1 MKNIDIIYN
10 NALFSRDDVFSVSD
24 DILPYVSYLHDS
36 ISFGSRKQNFLY
48 EKNES
53 SINLP
58 FDSGLLE
65 IINNFVSKID
75 VDKLKYVFVVGI
87 GGSNLGTK
95 AVYDG
100 LRGSLDYHSGGNV
113 PKIIFLDT
121 VDGRFLDNL
130 HTILKREI
138 KSKEEILVNIIS
150 KSGDTTE
157 TVTNFEILNSFLEDL
172 VGDIKDS
179 VVVTTGRGSKLWDL
193 AEEKKLKILEIPNK
207 VGGRY
212 SVFSAVGL
220 FPLAVCG
227 FDVDSLLLGAKNMR
241 DICIVDDIEKNPA
254 LISAILIYL
263 YNKKD
268 IKIHNTFFFNPELES
283 MGKWYRQL
291 MGESLGKK
299 FDTNGNEVKS
309 GITPIVSIGSTD
321 LHSMAQLYFGG
332 PMDKFTT
339 FVYAQDDNRKISL
352 PDSLSLGGLVEGIEG
367 KDVFFMMK
375 SILSG
380 VKIAYKKNKLPYM
393 EMRLNNINEYS
404 LGQFLQFK
412 MIEMMYIAHL
422 IGIDAFD
429 QPNVEDY
436 KNETRSIL
444 LEQ

>member
-291 MGESLGKK
+291 MGESLG
-299 FDTNGNEVKS
+299 
-309 GITPIVSIGSTD
+309 
-321 LHSMAQLYFGG
+321 
-332 PMDKFTT
+332 
-339 FVYAQDDNRKISL
+339 
-352 PDSLSLGGLVEGIEG
+352 
-367 KDVFFMMK
+367 
-375 SILSG
+375 
-380 VKIAYKKNKLPYM
+380 
-393 EMRLNNINEYS
+393 
-404 LGQFLQFK
+404 
-412 MIEMMYIAHL
+412 
-422 IGIDAFD
+422 
-429 QPNVEDY
+429 
-436 KNETRSIL
+436 
-444 LEQ
+444 